1 MEATT
6 MASLKRPNTN
16 EDDEEI
22 LRQQAEFLKN
32 RAANKVFPAAKLI
45 KANKENGIST
55 TQQMRGLVEP
65 VEDNNSNI
73 RDRIGNTFEDIPT
86 NFPLRPILERKH
98 GSSTD
103 ISRLT
108 FHSGGFP
115 KVFKRDPSINPKSG
129 CIFGAHMELL
139 EKATAQLPM
148 DTTQLQIGEKQ
159 LDGSVTMS
167 TSSAT
172 KENGISTTQQMRGPV
187 ETVEDKNSNIRD
199 RIENTFEDIPSNF
212 PLRPISAKHGISTDI
227 SRLKFDSGGFP
238 KASKRDP
245 SINPKSGSIFAQH
258 TKLLKKATDQ
268 VPMDTMQLQIRENKL
283 DGSVTVSTSSSTKV
297 STAAERSTVL
307 SSSDR
312 QQIHSQNLE
321 TLHSMSAEEILAEK
335 EKLLASLDPAIVQF
349 LRAQSSKP
357 NTESET
363 RNKTIKEQNE
373 AAEEMSVDQ
382 LDVPKEILSR
392 PDAAGW
398 LNFNEF
404 EANKLAWMQNMPITS
419 LKKTEGF
426 EARFD
431 FEGYLLPHGAAQITE
446 TNRHLFHHG
455 DEPERPGYS
464 LQELLLLSRSN
475 IIQQRIIALNTLGN
489 VLSLDQ
495 TGMYDQVIDI
505 PIEQVFFVL
514 RVCLDD
520 NTPSVLTAAVKA
532 LRNLV
537 YFQIDET
544 CLDNMWSFGVGIIQ
558 PTLAVDET
566 KEDDNTVNDQQLA
579 EINLIKCLARTE
591 ILSRIRYIINSV
603 KPQTETI
610 IYCIEILTRLARDS
624 EFIVN
629 KMIQTE
635 VLLSSLVKY
644 FLPPTKSMG
653 ISQEGPG
660 YNMPLPQM
668 VKLITVL
675 STRSRTLAQ
684 HLLNKHNLLNIVVA
698 YLYDD
703 YFAQNVAGMR
713 LQVECF
719 HYWTVLIHY
728 GLASDSIRQN
738 EPFLM
743 KCLDYHFQHTDNAS
757 ATTLIR
763 QSHLGALLIL
773 LAKIAEKGIDLFP
786 DLSRKCFAKWISQ
799 WQHFDQY
806 KCSRSQISSAI
817 LYYAAARSRYGTS
830 IHNVELLETILD
842 STGFNAATANVI
854 NGSLLLNNYETHKTT
869 ANLKSLEAATWF
881 SMDHIVPVMQTNS
894 CIPFLY
900 ALSMCILSDKSS
912 AKLKTKF
919 LNDPKVKE
927 YTNALKSAK
936 CYFNMGNWFTRCESL
951 LIMNLLK
958 IAQIVQDR
966 VDPSLYYDIAVKCLC
981 VFSSEQK
988 PDMMYLL
995 ENIVFCPR
1003 FYSVEVAMAN
1013 IRLSERNEDMD
1024 RAWKHLDD
1032 IKKVYSDV
1040 LGLTHNTTAFD
1051 STLTLDMSIGN
1062 VIPIDWIYTPLVWF
1076 YSTQQKKAKNKATDE
1091 SKDLFII
1098 VNCLRWIFIYETHFE
1113 SLAKSISP
1121 TEKYVR
1127 LACLFLGSDNLFLND
1142 EVQRLLTRTYQFL
1155 IKAEDKLNFEQD
1167 IAGLGNFNDFFVQ
1180 LLEQYQAVSY
1190 GNKVFANVLLL
1201 PLVKRHNVK
1210 YRKTLWSEYM
1220 GVVETFSV
1228 LKDEV
1233 WIKAED
1239 LIYPVDTDVSL
1250 YQCYSKALA
1259 TRAVRDNSIMF
1270 HIASANTQQSRAR
1283 N

>member
-45 KANKENGIST
+45 KANKE
-55 TQQMRGLVEP
+55 
-65 VEDNNSNI
+65 DNNSNI
-73 RDRIGNTFEDIPT
+73 RDRIENTFEDIPT
-86 NFPLRPILERKH
+86 NFPLRPILERKQ

-148 DTTQLQIGEKQ
+148 DTMQLQIGEKQ

-172 KENGISTTQQMRGPV
+172 K
-187 ETVEDKNSNIRD
+187 EDKNSNIRD

-566 KEDDNTVNDQQLA
+566 KEDDNTVNDQQ
-579 EINLIKCLARTE
+579 
-591 ILSRIRYIINSV
+591 YIINSV

-728 GLASDSIRQN
+728 GKTN
-738 EPFLM
+738 
-743 KCLDYHFQHTDNAS
+743 HF
-757 ATTLIR
+757 
-763 QSHLGALLIL
+763 
-773 LAKIAEKGIDLFP
+773 
-786 DLSRKCFAKWISQ
+786 
-799 WQHFDQY
+799 
-806 KCSRSQISSAI
+806 
-817 LYYAAARSRYGTS
+817 
-830 IHNVELLETILD
+830 
-842 STGFNAATANVI
+842 
-854 NGSLLLNNYETHKTT
+854 
-869 ANLKSLEAATWF
+869 
-881 SMDHIVPVMQTNS
+881 
-894 CIPFLY
+894 
-900 ALSMCILSDKSS
+900 
-912 AKLKTKF
+912 
-919 LNDPKVKE
+919 
-927 YTNALKSAK
+927 
-936 CYFNMGNWFTRCESL
+936 
-951 LIMNLLK
+951 
-958 IAQIVQDR
+958 
-966 VDPSLYYDIAVKCLC
+966 
-981 VFSSEQK
+981 
-988 PDMMYLL
+988 
-995 ENIVFCPR
+995 
-1003 FYSVEVAMAN
+1003 
-1013 IRLSERNEDMD
+1013 
-1024 RAWKHLDD
+1024 
-1032 IKKVYSDV
+1032 
-1040 LGLTHNTTAFD
+1040 
-1051 STLTLDMSIGN
+1051 
-1062 VIPIDWIYTPLVWF
+1062 
-1076 YSTQQKKAKNKATDE
+1076 
-1091 SKDLFII
+1091 
-1098 VNCLRWIFIYETHFE
+1098 
-1113 SLAKSISP
+1113 
-1121 TEKYVR
+1121 
-1127 LACLFLGSDNLFLND
+1127 
-1142 EVQRLLTRTYQFL
+1142 
-1155 IKAEDKLNFEQD
+1155 
-1167 IAGLGNFNDFFVQ
+1167 
-1180 LLEQYQAVSY
+1180 
-1190 GNKVFANVLLL
+1190 
-1201 PLVKRHNVK
+1201 
-1210 YRKTLWSEYM
+1210 
-1220 GVVETFSV
+1220 
-1228 LKDEV
+1228 
-1233 WIKAED
+1233 
-1239 LIYPVDTDVSL
+1239 
-1250 YQCYSKALA
+1250 
-1259 TRAVRDNSIMF
+1259 
-1270 HIASANTQQSRAR
+1270 
-1283 N
+1283 